1 VIDFDSIAIA
11 ITSTQLGAI
20 KATESSVLTSPV
32 VRPWPPKAPFCEC
45 VIFATD
51 VQWDK
56 YSDATQIENIYEI
69 SKGTSATR
77 KQGA

>member
-32 VRPWPPKAPFCEC
+32 VRPWPPKAPFLRVRNFCHWC
-45 VIFATD
+45 TV
-51 VQWDK
+51 
-56 YSDATQIENIYEI
+56 
-69 SKGTSATR
+69 G
-77 KQGA
+77 